1 MQVNVLKTLTPR
13 LQVCMGVELV
23 HSVLKQVQ
31 DQVQLCCFGN
41 ASGGQRLG
49 YTVSSTGGFGKRQNQ
64 DLRPGN
70 VLRFPISC
78 YHLERMDYNTEC
90 DVHFFKYHI

>member
-1 MQVNVLKTLTPR
+1 MHVNVLKTLTPR

-23 HSVLKQVQ
+23 QSVLKQVQ

-41 ASGGQRLG
+41 ASGGQSLG

-70 VLRFPISC
+70 VLRFPILC
-78 YHLERMDYNTEC
+78 YHL
-90 DVHFFKYHI
+90 